1 MKLGI
6 AGSGGIVKEVL
17 LALQEV
23 EEVQVTAIFVR
34 PHSLEKGEALA
45 EQYHIPSIYTDYN
58 EFLQNPD
65 IDFVYIGLI
74 NSAHFAYTREA
85 LLADKNVIVEKPF
98 ASNLREVELLAELAQ
113 SKKLFLFEA
122 VSLLHM
128 PNYAKLQ
135 ELLPQLGRITMVQAN
150 YSQYSSRY
158 DKYLQREVLPAFDP
172 KLSGGALYDINIY
185 NLNLII
191 GPDKQLIKQ

>member
-34 PHSLEKGEALA
+34 PHSREKGEALA

-74 NSAHFAYTREA
+74 NSAHFSYTREA
-85 LLADKNVIVEKPF
+85 LLADKNVIMHTIG
-98 ASNLREVELLAELAQ
+98 N
-113 SKKLFLFEA
+113 
-122 VSLLHM
+122 SL
-128 PNYAKLQ
+128 
-135 ELLPQLGRITMVQAN
+135 
-150 YSQYSSRY
+150 
-158 DKYLQREVLPAFDP
+158 
-172 KLSGGALYDINIY
+172 
-185 NLNLII
+185 
-191 GPDKQLIKQ
+191 